1 MCLCAEYFL
10 FAAVPVVQGGRPAA
24 GRGPVCRDHQ
34 RPGRDQTLCRLRGGV
49 YAKLQP
55 GQILPGLCGA
65 GTPEERGRTPAKKI
79 PPVYA
84 FRTVKV
90 HGNQGFFRMVGRQV
104 DKVILFSRKQGSKCG
119 KMDKKEAPDAE
130 ALTPPRPAFFHRLLF
145 MIVRIS
151 LFCNGYCRSIYHPF
165 FLTAFFFLTTV
176 NVLDSF
182 FLSARIITEIKKVKT
197 IVMKA
202 GKM

>member
-65 GTPEERGRTPAKKI
+65 GTPEERGGTPAEKI

-84 FRTVKV
+84 FRAVKV

-104 DKVILFSRKQGSKCG
+104 DKVILFPAKRGSKCG
-119 KMDKKEAPDAE
+119 KKDKKEAPDAE
-130 ALTPPRPAFFHRLLF
+130 ALIPMRPALF
-145 MIVRIS
+145 QPIS
-151 LFCNGYCRSIYHPF
+151 
-165 FLTAFFFLTTV
+165 
-176 NVLDSF
+176 
-182 FLSARIITEIKKVKT
+182 
-197 IVMKA
+197 
-202 GKM
+202 

>member
-90 HGNQGFFRMVGRQV
+90 HGNQGFFRMAGRQV
-104 DKVILFSRKQGSKCG
+104 DKVILFPAKRGSKCG
-119 KMDKKEAPDAE
+119 KKDKKEAPDAE
-130 ALTPPRPAFFHRLLF
+130 ALIPLRPALF
-145 MIVRIS
+145 QPIS
-151 LFCNGYCRSIYHPF
+151 
-165 FLTAFFFLTTV
+165 
-176 NVLDSF
+176 
-182 FLSARIITEIKKVKT
+182 
-197 IVMKA
+197 
-202 GKM
+202 